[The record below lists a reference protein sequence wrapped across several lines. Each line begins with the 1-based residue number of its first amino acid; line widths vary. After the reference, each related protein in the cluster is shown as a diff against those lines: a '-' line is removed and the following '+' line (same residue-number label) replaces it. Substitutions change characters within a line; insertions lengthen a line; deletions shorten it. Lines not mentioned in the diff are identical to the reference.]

1 MAKMWYLTL
10 FIPGKS
16 NVLTLC
22 QVTKERC
29 KEAFWKLKNLFISF
43 MKTQCLPVEGGHQHS
58 PHLEGHLVDSLEV
71 LQQGTI

>member
-1 MAKMWYLTL
+1 MANIWYLTF
-10 FIPGKS
+10 FIPGK
-16 NVLTLC
+16 VKC
-22 QVTKERC
+22 PDFVPRPKERC

-58 PHLEGHLVDSLEV
+58 PYLEGHLVDSLEV